1 MSKLR
6 TAEAAKKVFSTE
18 AGHEFFKKGNVHYLS
33 YGDKDTKDPSRAPI
47 SNHQWSGS
55 KDSIDPVAALRTVQN
70 AEAEIV
76 SKSKNGLQR

>member
-1 MSKLR
+1 MRKLL

-18 AGHEFFKKGNVHYLS
+18 AGQEFFNKGNVHYLS
-33 YGDKDTKDPSRAPI
+33 YGDKHAKDPSRAPI
-47 SNHQWSGS
+47 SNQWSGS
-55 KDSIDPVAALRTVQN
+55 KDSIDPVAALHTVQN